1 MACYLLQVS
10 VIVSNFAANHRPK
23 TIDNINTIKK
33 LKLELM
39 MKRIGLSLMMILTC
53 VMAFAQEEVVDN
65 LQVGKTLKFQGKKF
79 ELKWCQHQNE
89 DVYLQEWLPEGETF
103 DNYGQMLTVTLFFSE
118 AGTVQ
123 YVENMAQILE
133 KRKKTD
139 CAYYYVHEKDG
150 EYVIDFLVLD
160 SAGGKVNFAEV
171 GINHCKPVIVNGK
184 KAVQINLYTRRA
196 YGDDINPF
204 LESLDDK
211 TDDWINELTQM
222 NIVCK
227 MK

>member
-1 MACYLLQVS
+1 M
-10 VIVSNFAANHRPK
+10 
-23 TIDNINTIKK
+23 KK
-33 LKLELM
+33 
-39 MKRIGLSLMMILTC
+39 IGLSLMMILTC
-53 VMAFAQEEVVDN
+53 VMAFAQEEVVDY
-65 LQVGKTLKFQGKKF
+65 LHVGKTLKFQGKKF

-89 DVYLQEWLPEGETF
+89 AVYLQEWLPEGETF

-222 NIVCK
+222 NIICK

>member
-1 MACYLLQVS
+1 
-10 VIVSNFAANHRPK
+10 
-23 TIDNINTIKK
+23 
-33 LKLELM
+33 
-39 MKRIGLSLMMILTC
+39 MKRIGLSLMVILTC
-53 VMAFAQEEVVDN
+53 VMAFAQEEVVDYLN
-65 LQVGKTLKFQGKKF
+65 VGKTLKFQDKKF

-89 DVYLQEWLPEGETF
+89 AVYLQEWLPEGETF
-103 DNYGQMLTVTLFFSE
+103 DNYEQMLTVTLFFSE

-184 KAVQINLYTRRA
+184 KAIQVNFYTRRA

-222 NIVCK
+222 NITCK

>member
-1 MACYLLQVS
+1 M
-10 VIVSNFAANHRPK
+10 
-23 TIDNINTIKK
+23 KK
-33 LKLELM
+33 
-39 MKRIGLSLMMILTC
+39 IGLSLMMILTC
-53 VMAFAQEEVVDN
+53 VMAFAQEEVVDYLN
-65 LQVGKTLKFQGKKF
+65 VGKTLKFQGKKF

-89 DVYLQEWLPEGETF
+89 AVYLQEWLPEGETF

-150 EYVIDFLVLD
+150 EYVIDFLVSD
-160 SAGGKVNFAEV
+160 GADGKLNCVEV
-171 GINHCKPVIVNGK
+171 DIHHYKPVTVNGK
-184 KAVQINLYTRRA
+184 KAIQLNFYSRRA
-196 YGDDINPF
+196 YGDDIIPF
-204 LESLDDK
+204 LESLKDK
-211 TDDWINELTQM
+211 KDDWINELTQM
-222 NIVCK
+222 KIVCK

>member
-1 MACYLLQVS
+1 
-10 VIVSNFAANHRPK
+10 
-23 TIDNINTIKK
+23 
-33 LKLELM
+33 M
-39 MKRIGLSLMMILTC
+39 MKRIGLSLMVILTC
-53 VMAFAQEEVVDN
+53 VMAFAQEEVVDYLN
-65 LQVGKTLKFQGKKF
+65 VGKTLKFQDKKF

-89 DVYLQEWLPEGETF
+89 AVYLQEWLPEGETF
-103 DNYGQMLTVTLFFSE
+103 DNYEQMLTVTLFFSE

-160 SAGGKVNFAEV
+160 RAGGKVNFAEV

-184 KAVQINLYTRRA
+184 KAIQINLYTRRA

-222 NIVCK
+222 NITCK

>member
-1 MACYLLQVS
+1 
-10 VIVSNFAANHRPK
+10 
-23 TIDNINTIKK
+23 
-33 LKLELM
+33 

-53 VMAFAQEEVVDN
+53 VMAFAQEEVVDYLN
-65 LQVGKTLKFQGKKF
+65 VGKTLKFQGKKF

-89 DVYLQEWLPEGETF
+89 AVYLQEWLPEGETF